1 MHVRRGNAQARAA
14 VKSGRTY
21 GESNCHGKVGYHVYN
36 KTWEAADGEAVDGEA
51 LVHVRKIARKR
62 FRSINC
68 GCERGI
74 VIGHLP
80 RKLAV
85 AGVFAVF
92 GMGRYYRMYSTPCSS
107 KKNLC
112 TL

>member
-1 MHVRRGNAQARAA
+1 MQLSRQMSYVNSRSVIGFRAARARKERQARAA
-14 VKSGRTY
+14 VKSGRTF

-36 KTWEAADGEAVDGEA
+36 KTWEAADGEA

-80 RKLAV
+80 
-85 AGVFAVF
+85 
-92 GMGRYYRMYSTPCSS
+92 
-107 KKNLC
+107 
-112 TL
+112 

>member
-1 MHVRRGNAQARAA
+1 M
-14 VKSGRTY
+14 KSGRTY

-36 KTWEAADGEAVDGEA
+36 KTWEAADGEA

-74 VIGHLP
+74 VIGQLP
-80 RKLAV
+80 RKLSRVCSLFLQRGGTIECTVRLVPARKIYV
-85 AGVFAVF
+85 HCEV
-92 GMGRYYRMYSTPCSS
+92 STI
-107 KKNLC
+107 N
-112 TL
+112 